1 MIIIKVILLEHKNY
15 SFCLSFFS
23 RSWKKFWYLYLKMP
37 HPKTPYHIDFLA
49 SMDSLWIITLYTQIH
64 QFCDN
69 RSQTFWGY
77 ISMKNFF
84 KKCLTCSKIPR
95 ISPLPL
101 FNVVSS
107 LKKLCQAVVGRNDQG
122 NFQKTLNE
130 GDKGCKFHYFLT
142 ACRLIRTC
150 RTQWWCFL
158 LLFLTGNT
166 LSEQIWFKK
175 PKLSI

>member
-1 MIIIKVILLEHKNY
+1 MSKGRTHSETHRQQSKITKLVLLTERQLKTMIIIKAILLEDKNY

-37 HPKTPYHIDFLA
+37 HLKTPYHIDFLA

-64 QFCDN
+64 RFCDN

-84 KKCLTCSKIPR
+84 KKCLTWSKIPR
-95 ISPLPL
+95 ISPLRL
-101 FNVVSS
+101 FNVASS
-107 LKKLCQAVVGRNDQG
+107 LKKLCQAVVGRNDQA

-130 GDKGCKFHYFLT
+130 GARGASFTIF
-142 ACRLIRTC
+142 
-150 RTQWWCFL
+150 WL
-158 LLFLTGNT
+158 LVD
-166 LSEQIWFKK
+166 
-175 PKLSI
+175 